1 MPVKRRQTE
10 LLIRDLWSLLIKLV
24 AIATVAVLMFSF
36 VFGIYRCSDP
46 YMLPNIRDGDLII
59 YYRLD
64 KMYSH
69 SDVLVAQY
77 QGRMTSF
84 RVVATAGDQ
93 VDIREDGLY
102 VNGYLQLEENIY
114 EKTERF
120 SEGVEFPLT
129 VGEGEVFVLGDS
141 RENSTDSR
149 IFGPISIAETYGKV
163 ITIIRRRSI

>member
-1 MPVKRRQTE
+1 
-10 LLIRDLWSLLIKLV
+10 
-24 AIATVAVLMFSF
+24 
-36 VFGIYRCSDP
+36 
-46 YMLPNIRDGDLII
+46 
-59 YYRLD
+59 
-64 KMYSH
+64 MYSH

-77 QGRMTSF
+77 QGRTTSF

-149 IFGPISIAETYGKV
+149 IFGPISIVETYGKV